1 MGILV
6 IIALAMIQPL
16 VTADAP
22 AGAVSPRTAL
32 ALPATFVPILGRTSS
47 ADPGHVPVLPSL
59 GLRLRAAVP
68 AQLHGVAARA
78 ELAFGGAKA
87 SFAPLGRLFAVY
99 LI

>member
-6 IIALAMIQPL
+6 IVALAMVQPL
-16 VTADAP
+16 VMGDAP
-22 AGAVSPRTAL
+22 VGVASPRAAL

-47 ADPGHVPVLPSL
+47 AHPGHVPALPSL
-59 GLRLRAAVP
+59 GLRLRAATSE
-68 AQLHGVAARA
+68 QLHGVA

-87 SFAPLGRLFAVY
+87 SFTPLGCLFAVY